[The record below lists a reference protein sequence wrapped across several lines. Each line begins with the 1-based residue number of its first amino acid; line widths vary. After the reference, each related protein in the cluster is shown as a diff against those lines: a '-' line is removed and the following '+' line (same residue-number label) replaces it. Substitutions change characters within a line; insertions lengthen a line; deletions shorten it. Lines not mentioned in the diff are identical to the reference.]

1 MEITETGIP
10 NLLIITPKVFEDSRG
25 YFFESYNSEVFEKF
39 GLSQEWIQDNQS
51 KSSYGVIRGLHYQL
65 APFSQSKLVRVISGR
80 ILDVALDIRRG
91 SPTFGKHF
99 TIELSDENKKQLLI
113 PKGFAH
119 GFSVLSDTAIVLYK
133 CDALYKHEEERGI
146 LYNDP
151 SLGIDWQIS
160 DNKAIVSAK
169 DKVHPAFENADLNF
183 VYP

>member
-10 NLLIITPKVFEDSRG
+10 NLLIISPKVFEDSRG

-146 LYNDP
+146 LFNDP

>member
-1 MEITETGIP
+1 MEITETDIP
-10 NLLIITPKVFEDSRG
+10 NLLVITPKVFEDTRG
-25 YFFESYNSEVFEKF
+25 YFFESYNSDVFEKF

-91 SPTFGKHF
+91 SPSFGKHF

-146 LYNDP
+146 LFNDP
-151 SLGIDWQIS
+151 SLGIDWQIP